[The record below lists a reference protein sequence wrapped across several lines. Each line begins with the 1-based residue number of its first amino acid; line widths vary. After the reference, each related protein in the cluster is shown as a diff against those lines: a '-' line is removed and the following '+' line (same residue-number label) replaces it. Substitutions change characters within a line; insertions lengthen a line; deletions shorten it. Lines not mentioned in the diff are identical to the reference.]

1 MLRFGISALQPGVST
16 AASSLLQ
23 PPTLAG
29 VVAEIFHFHLKTL
42 SSSLK
47 ALQRPTRPK
56 ETPWAC
62 ALHRHHRAEQRK
74 ENLLLSTTD
83 AGGCECCSWDQR
95 KTLRDLPRSKLCK
108 EMCQRAAAEAR
119 GAICSSIF
127 SLIAHFIYEA
137 AVKAECSL
145 LHQLLWVTP
154 NAGCFQISHYKK
166 VFWWNP
172 WGHLGDLHSW
182 RVPNKPYIGT
192 QGTSSESHRCWWIP
206 LGKRR
211 APIKNRTD
219 IIFLVSRATAT
230 KERAFSCRAEQKK
243 PQIRLRW

>member
-172 WGHLGDLHSW
+172 WGHLGDLHSGCLTSHTLAHGAFLQKATGVGGSHW
-182 RVPNKPYIGT
+182 ERGELPLRTGLILFSWWAERQQQKSGRSVAELNKKSP
-192 QGTSSESHRCWWIP
+192 R
-206 LGKRR
+206 
-211 APIKNRTD
+211 
-219 IIFLVSRATAT
+219 
-230 KERAFSCRAEQKK
+230 
-243 PQIRLRW
+243 